1 MLVPVSTGVLALVTA
16 QRFAE
21 LFIARRNTRALLAKG
36 GREVGAQHYPYMV
49 ALHGCWIA
57 GLWLLVP
64 GRPVEPAWLGIF
76 ALLQIGRLWV
86 IATLRGRWT
95 TRIIVLPGAPL
106 VDSGPYRFFAHPN
119 YAVVVGEIAVLP
131 LAFGMPVYAAIFS
144 ILNALMLR
152 VRITAEEKALDAAT
166 FLK

>member
-1 MLVPVSTGVLALVTA
+1 MWISIGVLAFVTA
-16 QRFAE
+16 QRLAE
-21 LFIARRNTRALLAKG
+21 LLIAQRNTRALLAQG

-57 GLWLLVP
+57 GLWLMAP
-64 GRPVEPAWLGIF
+64 GRPVELAWLCVF

-86 IATLRGRWT
+86 IGTLKSRWT
-95 TRIIVLPGAPL
+95 TRIIALPAAPL
-106 VDSGPYRFFAHPN
+106 VSKGPYRFFAHPN

-131 LAFGMPVYAAIFS
+131 LAFGMSIYAAIFS
-144 ILNALMLR
+144 VLNALMLG
-152 VRITAEEKALDAAT
+152 VRITTEERALKAAR